1 MFDITL
7 AGRDGRETHLHYD
20 PIASRLVHPED
31 GRMVDLAPVGLA
43 YDAEGRWPD
52 SLVVSAGRPGRKSRR
67 LRQINIQLG
76 LKCNYACSYCLQRFQ
91 PAHDEGRPAD
101 IDRFLASM
109 GDWFDGDETSDV
121 EFKYWGGEPFLYW
134 KKLRPLADALRSRF
148 PRARHMIVTNGSLLD
163 SYRNAWLDEI
173 GAVVAISHDGPG
185 QVQRGADPFAD
196 PLKAAAIRDLYDR
209 LAPQG
214 RISFNVV
221 LTAQHHDLDAI
232 HAWFAERLP
241 GRPVH
246 LSIENIVLPYH
257 AEGLQAGL
265 RDIAAQQRVAQS
277 LFRSMVAGEGRAFHT
292 VRRKL
297 DDFYRSLAESRNAAA
312 LGQKCGMDR
321 PDQIAV
327 TLKGDVLT
335 CHNLSPTAAMADGR
349 SHRIGTTADY
359 DAVALDTA
367 THWSLRD
374 KCRTCPVLQL
384 CKGSCMYLEGEAFE
398 AACAN
403 EFAYNMALLMA
414 GLWSLTGQVPVAV
427 ERLPAAAVA

>member
-7 AGRDGRETHLHYD
+7 ADQDGRHRHLRYD
-20 PIASRLVHPED
+20 PLASRLAD
-31 GRMVDLAPVGLA
+31 AGSGRPVDLAPVGIA
-43 YDAEGRWPD
+43 YDAQAQWPA
-52 SLVVSAGRPGRKSRR
+52 SPAVSAAMPGRKSRR
-67 LRQINIQLG
+67 PRQINIQLG

-91 PAHDEGRPAD
+91 PDHDEGRLAD
-101 IDRFLASM
+101 IDRFLA
-109 GDWFDGDETSDV
+109 GLDDWFDGDATSEV

-134 KKLRPLADALRSRF
+134 KKLRPLADALRSRY
-148 PRARHMIVTNGSLLD
+148 PRARHTIVTNGTLLD
-163 SYRNAWLDEI
+163 TYKNAWLDET
-173 GAVVAISHDGPG
+173 GAIVAISHDGPG
-185 QVQRGADPFAD
+185 QTQRGADPFED
-196 PLKAAAIRDLYDR
+196 PLKAAAILDLYDR

-241 GRPVH
+241 GRMVH

-257 AEGLQAGL
+257 EEGMQAGL
-265 RDIAAQQRVAQS
+265 RDEAAQQQLIQS

-297 DDFYRSLAESRNAAA
+297 DDFYRSLAEGRSAAA

-335 CHNLSPTAAMADGR
+335 CHNVSPTAAMADGR
-349 SHRIGTTADY
+349 SHRIGSTADL

-374 KCRTCPVLQL
+374 KCRVCPVLQL

-403 EFAYNMALLMA
+403 EFAYNTALLMA
-414 GLWSLTGQVPVAV
+414 GLWSLTGQVPVAI
-427 ERLPAAAVA
+427 ERMPA

>member
-7 AGRDGRETHLHYD
+7 ADRDGNHDHLLYD
-20 PIASRLVHPED
+20 PLASRLIHAD
-31 GRMVDLAPVGLA
+31 GSRPISLAAVGLA
-43 YDAEGRWPD
+43 YDGLAQWPA
-52 SLVVSAGRPGRKSRR
+52 STAVSAGKPGHKSRR
-67 LRQINIQLG
+67 PRQINIQLG

-91 PAHDEGRPAD
+91 PAHDEGRLAD
-101 IDRFLASM
+101 VERFLASLD
-109 GDWFDGDETSDV
+109 DWFDGDATSRV

-134 KKLRPLADALRSRF
+134 KKLRPLADALRDRF
-148 PRARHMIVTNGSLLD
+148 PQSRHVIVTNGSLLD
-163 SYRNAWLDEI
+163 AGKNAWLDAL

-185 QVQRGADPFAD
+185 QAQRGADPFED
-196 PLKAAAIRDLYDR
+196 PLKAAAILDLYDR

-257 AEGLQAGL
+257 AEGMQSGL
-265 RDIAAQQRVAQS
+265 HDAAAQQALVQS

-297 DDFYRSLAESRNAAA
+297 DDFYRSLAEGRSAAA

-335 CHNLSPTAAMADGR
+335 CHNVSPTARMEDGR
-349 SHRIGTTADY
+349 SHRIGSTADL

-374 KCRTCPVLQL
+374 KCRSCPVLQL

-403 EFAYNMALLMA
+403 EFAYNMALMMA
-414 GLWSLTGQVPVAV
+414 GLWSLTGKLPVAV
-427 ERLPAAAVA
+427 DRVAV